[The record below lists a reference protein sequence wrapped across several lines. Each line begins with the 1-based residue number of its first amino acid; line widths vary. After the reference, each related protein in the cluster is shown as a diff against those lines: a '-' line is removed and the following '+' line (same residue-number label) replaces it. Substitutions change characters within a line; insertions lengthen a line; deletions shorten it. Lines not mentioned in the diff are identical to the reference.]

1 MRPEVTV
8 PVRRPPRPTGHRR
21 AARGLAMVELA
32 ITLPVL
38 LTLLAGATELAR
50 AMQQYETVVKSARA
64 AARYMSQFAPGTT
77 GAQAQ
82 ATNLVIYGN
91 LAGSGTPLAPG
102 LANATISYNERAQ
115 TFTSTG
121 GTVLGTLRLVDV
133 RVDGMAYTPLFSTAI
148 GTIDFP
154 RIAATSIQAD

>member
-1 MRPEVTV
+1 
-8 PVRRPPRPTGHRR
+8 
-21 AARGLAMVELA
+21 MVELA

-38 LTLLAGATELAR
+38 LTLLLGATELAR

-77 GAQAQ
+77 SAQTQ
-82 ATNLVIYGN
+82 ATNLVVYGN
-91 LAGSGTPLAPG
+91 LSGSGTPLVPG
-102 LANATISYNERAQ
+102 LATATVSYNERAQ

-121 GTVLGTLRLVDV
+121 GVVLGTMRLVDV
-133 RVDGMAYTPLFSTAI
+133 RIDGMAYTPLFGSAI

-154 RIAATSIQAD
+154 RIAATSIQSD